1 MLLAITKDKHL
12 KNAPLLKNFIN
23 NNTNYNY
30 HFDKVYIEDLTE
42 DCADAL
48 MVARNLFDLKE
59 YKKCS
64 HMLKEFID
72 DKRN

>member
-48 MVARNLFDLKE
+48 MVLIYLLYIINYYLF
-59 YKKCS
+59 
-64 HMLKEFID
+64 I
-72 DKRN
+72 